1 VTSLSSIRTLLKA
14 AARPKDVTILQRFF
28 KTGKGEYG
36 EGDVFIGVKV
46 PDIRKVVAQSD
57 GLTFDKVVLSL
68 HSKIHEE
75 RLLAL
80 LIMVRRYQR
89 AKDDKTKK
97 EIVDVY
103 LRERAFINNWDLVD
117 GSARDILG
125 PWLISRS
132 RAILTRLAKSRSV
145 WDRRIAV
152 LTTFAFIRQNDF
164 STTLELAERLIN
176 DPHDLI
182 HKAIGWMLREI
193 GNRDQATLVA
203 FPERHSESMPG
214 TMFRYATK
222 KLSQAQRAR
231 FRRGA

>member
-1 VTSLSSIRTLLKA
+1 VNSLSGIRTLLKA
-14 AARPKDVTILQRFF
+14 AARPKDVAILQRFF

-132 RAILTRLAKSRSV
+132 RAILRGSLSPEACGIGGSLYSRRSRSYAKTIFQPHSNSQNV
-145 WDRRIAV
+145 SSTIR
-152 LTTFAFIRQNDF
+152 TT
-164 STTLELAERLIN
+164 
-176 DPHDLI
+176 
-182 HKAIGWMLREI
+182 
-193 GNRDQATLVA
+193 
-203 FPERHSESMPG
+203 
-214 TMFRYATK
+214 
-222 KLSQAQRAR
+222 
-231 FRRGA
+231 